1 MKVEERIRTALESSA
16 DSLREPNLLSAEV
29 IMRRGTRRGKT
40 RRFGI
45 GLAIALVAVG
55 MVLVASLTDTSEP
68 VVGTID
74 LADTKTPAEILADGV
89 VTQEEFDQ
97 AGQAVVQCLAA
108 QGFEGEFDSNDI
120 SFFVQ
125 EGGAVGVTGAGAVLN
140 ECIATHMGSAV
151 NVWADENY
159 DPVADFNFH
168 KSVVECTS
176 QATGHNYGEMTQ
188 DPPGYMSTVSHH
200 TVNKAQAEGHD
211 EYFRCFDQFAD
222 D

>member
-16 DSLREPNLLSAEV
+16 DSLRDPNLLSAEV

-45 GLAIALVAVG
+45 GLAIALFAVG

-74 LADTKTPAEILADGV
+74 LADTKTPAEILADSV

-97 AGQAVVQCLAA
+97 AGQAVVQCLAG
-108 QGFEGEFDSNDI
+108 QGLEGEFDSNDI

-125 EGGAVGVTGAGAVLN
+125 EGGAAAALN
-140 ECIATHMGSAV
+140 ECIATFMGSVV
-151 NVWADENY
+151 NVWSDENY
-159 DPVADFNFH
+159 DPVADFNFY

-188 DPPGYMSTVSHH
+188 DSLGYMSTVGHR
-200 TVNKAQAEGHD
+200 TVNKAQAEAHD